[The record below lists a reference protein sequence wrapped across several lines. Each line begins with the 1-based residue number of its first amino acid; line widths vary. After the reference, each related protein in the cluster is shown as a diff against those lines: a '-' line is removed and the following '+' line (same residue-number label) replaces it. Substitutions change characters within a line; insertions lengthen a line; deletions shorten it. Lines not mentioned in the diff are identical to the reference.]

1 MSTPATLHHLAD
13 ALTALRAARG
23 ATAYGDTADCI
34 IDAEEACLRAVGQV
48 AWAALSVAFN
58 AAVAK

>member
-23 ATAYGDTADCI
+23 ATACGDTADDTQTHTTML
-34 IDAEEACLRAVGQV
+34 DAICERQAERYSDP
-48 AWAALSVAFN
+48 AL
-58 AAVAK
+58 